1 MSTEEEECLICF
13 ENISNNSEQ
22 ILECNHKFHENCIT
36 NWYNVSVQKDCPIC
50 RTVITTIEDNNFV
63 QVIDLFNK
71 IFFSWQRSLLL
82 LLLPINILFSIV
94 SLVYYENIIICI
106 FSITMDT
113 IGYIGIFKLNKDILY
128 NYLSLWF
135 CKILVICMIYR
146 YNYNNEN
153 SLRIEN
159 KLVLENTPIFL
170 ISEFINIFISVII
183 CDIINK
189 INYYRERFLEI
200 NNII

>member
-1 MSTEEEECLICF
+1 MSTEEECLICF
-13 ENISNNSEQ
+13 EDITNDTEQ
-22 ILECNHKFHENCIT
+22 ILECNHKFHKNCIT
-36 NWYNVSVQKDCPIC
+36 NWYNVSTQKDCPIC
-50 RTVITTIEDNNFV
+50 RTVITTIEDNNFS

-71 IFFSWQRSLLL
+71 IFFSWQRRLLI
-82 LLLPINILFSIV
+82 LLLPINISFSIV

-113 IGYIGIFKLNKDILY
+113 IGYIGIFKLNQYILY
-128 NYLSLWF
+128 IYLSLWF
-135 CKILVICMIYR
+135 IKILVISTIYR
-146 YNYNNEN
+146 YNSNNEN

-159 KLVLENTPIFL
+159 NVILENTPIFL
-170 ISEFINIFISVII
+170 ISEFINIFISIII